1 MPNTVPANAQGLP
14 AINRRRLL
22 GSIAAASAAS
32 VAASAVGVPVA
43 APAVAE
49 SRLTPDERI
58 EAAVTEII
66 AAFREKYPNCPIR
79 VRDFDNLNEGMVC
92 VITHIANDPDG
103 SLIYERAGVARR
115 ART

>member
-22 GSIAAASAAS
+22 GGIVAVSSASAVAGASAAT
-32 VAASAVGVPVA
+32 AAAYQ
-43 APAVAE
+43 PAE
-49 SRLTPDERI
+49 PGLTPDERI
-58 EAAVTEII
+58 EAAVNEII

-79 VRDFDNLNEGMVC
+79 IRDFDNIDEGMVC
-92 VITHIANDPDG
+92 VITHIGDDADG
-103 SLIYERAGVARR
+103 SISYERAGLARR